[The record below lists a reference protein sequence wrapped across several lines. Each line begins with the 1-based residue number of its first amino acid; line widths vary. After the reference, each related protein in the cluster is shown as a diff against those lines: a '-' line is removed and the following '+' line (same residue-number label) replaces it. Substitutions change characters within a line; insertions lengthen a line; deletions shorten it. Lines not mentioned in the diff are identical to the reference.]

1 MTKMVW
7 AFVLVVLCGGLA
19 LAAQDDWTAP
29 PDPKAAPV
37 AKWIWGKSPA
47 HDKEVREFRVTFDP
61 KLPTTQMTENPSSA
75 LLFAAGDNE
84 ITVYVNGKLVAQT
97 NDWGNAVIADVRSV
111 LTAGKNVIAVR
122 CVNHEGPGGIC
133 LKLAVRGQYREPFFL
148 VTDEHW
154 KTNGEEVD
162 GKASVPRGWRAKNFN
177 DSAFQG
183 CRVLGDYGMAPW
195 GTLTIGPANFTATT
209 VDHLTLPSGFKA
221 ELLYSVPRNTQGSW
235 VSMAN
240 DPKGRLYVSD
250 QSGPL
255 FRVTVGKSAEETK
268 VEQVPCDMGSAQ
280 GLLWA
285 HDSLYVVINGKYHER
300 GAGLYR
306 LTDTNGDDQL
316 DHIDKLLDIKDRAGT
331 GPAGGEHGPHAV
343 VLGPDEKLYVIAGN
357 FTGLPAGL
365 SKNSPAAH
373 WAEDLLLPR
382 EPDGRGHDPNI
393 MAPGGWV
400 CRMDPDGKNIE
411 AFATGMRN
419 SYDMAFN
426 RDAELITFDSDMEW
440 DIGAPWY
447 RPIRICHLVSG
458 GEFGWR
464 NGSGKWPTYYPD
476 SLPPVVNVGLGSP
489 TGVVF
494 GYNAKFPARYQQAFF
509 ANDWAYGKIYAVF
522 LQPHGASYT
531 GTFEPFVV
539 GKPFDVT
546 DIVVN
551 TDGAMYVL
559 IGGRSTQSGLYRITY
574 VGNESTAPVVPPRD
588 QAAARARDIRHRLE
602 SFHGHVN
609 PAAVAFAWPYLG
621 SDDRALRFAARVAIE
636 AQPAWQW
643 QTLAL
648 NENDPT
654 AATNGLLALCRVGDK
669 SLQADILAALDRL
682 NFSSLTRE
690 QRLELLRVYGVCFIR
705 MGKPDS
711 ATLSRYAARFDAE
724 FPAGDA
730 EMDHELGQLLVYCSS
745 PTIVTQSMNLLAHAR
760 TQEEQ
765 MFWTFILRYE
775 KTGWTPRQREA
786 YFEWFQM
793 AQEEYTGGASF
804 IPFLQHIR
812 NEAIATLTAEEK
824 KTLAP
829 LLKDMPPRT
838 MTTNTKPRPFV
849 RHWTMADLTPKLAEV
864 DHGRNFASG
873 KAAFAALSCV
883 RCHRFADQGSG
894 SVGPDITGVGQ
905 RFNTHDILES
915 IVLPSKVISDQ
926 YADTVVVT
934 RSQGAS
940 VGAILSEDADNVI
953 LRPSPLSPLTETIAK
968 KEIVSRGLSKVSPM
982 PEGLLDVLKENE
994 VLDLLAYV
1002 RAGGKANDPAFAK

>member
-7 AFVLVVLCGGLA
+7 AVALVMLFSQFA
-19 LAAQDDWTAP
+19 HAAPEDWTSP
-29 PDPKAAPV
+29 PDPKAAPI
-37 AKWIWGKSPA
+37 AKWIWGKDPA

-61 KLPTTQMTENPSSA
+61 KMPAKGMTENPSSA

-84 ITVYVNGKLVAQT
+84 ITVFVNGKQVAQS
-97 NDWGNAVIADVRSV
+97 NDWANAVIVDVRAN
-111 LTAGKNVIAVR
+111 LTPGKNVITVR
-122 CVNHEGPGGIC
+122 GVNDTGAAGIC

-148 VTDEHW
+148 VTDENW
-154 KTNGEEVD
+154 KSYGDDVD
-162 GKASVPRGWRAKNFN
+162 AKGIAPRGWRQTNFD
-177 DSAFQG
+177 DSAFPNS
-183 CRVLGDYGMAPW
+183 RVLGDYGMKPW
-195 GTLTIGPANFTATT
+195 GTLEIGPANISATT
-209 VDHLTLPSGFKA
+209 VEHLTLPPGFKA
-221 ELLYSVPRNTQGSW
+221 ELLYSVPKATQGSW

-250 QSGPL
+250 QGGPL
-255 FRVTVGKSAEETK
+255 FRVTVGKTAEDTK
-268 VEQVPCDMGSAQ
+268 VEQVPCDIGSAQ

-285 HDSLYVVINGKYHER
+285 HDSLYVVINGSYHNR
-300 GAGLYR
+300 GGGLYR
-306 LTDTNGDDQL
+306 LTDTKGDDQL
-316 DHIDKLLDIKDRAGT
+316 DTIAELLPIKDRSGN
-331 GPAGGEHGPHAV
+331 GNGGGEHGPHAV
-343 VLGPDEKLYVIAGN
+343 VLGPDGKLYVIAGN
-357 FTGLPAGL
+357 FTGLPKPL

-373 WAEDLLLPR
+373 WGEDLLLPR
-382 EPDGRGHDPNI
+382 EPDGRGHDPGI

-400 CRMDPDGKNIE
+400 CRMDADGKNIE

-476 SLPPVVNVGLGSP
+476 SVPPVVNVGLGSP

-494 GYNAKFPARYQQAFF
+494 GYNAKFPAKYQQAFF
-509 ANDWAYGKIYAVF
+509 ANDWAYGKIFAVF
-522 LQPHGASYT
+522 LKEHGASYT
-531 GTFEPFVV
+531 GTFEPFVT

-559 IGGRSTQSGLYRITY
+559 IGGRATQSGLYRITY
-574 VGNESTAPVVPPRD
+574 TGSESTAPVVPPRD
-588 QAAARARDIRHRLE
+588 EAAARARDIRHRLE

-609 PAAVAFAWPYLG
+609 PAAVAYAWPYIG
-621 SDDRALRFAARVAIE
+621 SDDRALRFAARIAIE

-643 QTLAL
+643 ETLAL
-648 NENDPT
+648 NVAEPT
-654 AATNGLLALCRVGDK
+654 EAINGLLALCRTGDK
-669 SLQADILAALDRL
+669 SRQPEILAALDRL

-705 MGKPDS
+705 MGKPDP
-711 ATLSRYAARFDAE
+711 ATLARYAAKFDAE

-730 EMDHELGQLLVYCSS
+730 DLDHELGQLLVYCNS
-745 PTIVTQSMNLLAHAR
+745 PTIVTKSMNLLATAK

-765 MFWTFILRYE
+765 MFWTFIIRYE
-775 KTGWTPRQREA
+775 KTGWTPAQRKA
-786 YFEWFQM
+786 YFGWFQM
-793 AQEEYTGGASF
+793 AEQEYQGGASF
-804 IPFLQHIR
+804 TPFLQHIR
-812 NEAIATLTAEEK
+812 DEAAGTLSSEEK
-824 KTLAP
+824 LALAQ
-829 LLKDMPPRT
+829 LLKDAPPKKV
-838 MTTNTKPRPFV
+838 TTDEKPRAFV
-849 RHWTMADLTPKLAEV
+849 RHWTMDDLTPRLGEV
-864 DHGRNFASG
+864 DHNRNFASG

-894 SVGPDITGVGQ
+894 SVGPDITGVGS

-940 VGAILSEDADNVI
+940 VGAIISEDAEKVI
-953 LRPSPLSPLTETIAK
+953 LRPGPLSPLTETILK

-982 PEGLLDVLKENE
+982 PEGLLDVLKEDE
-994 VLDLLAYV
+994 VMDLLAYV
-1002 RAGGKANDPAFAK
+1002 RAGGKASDPAFGK